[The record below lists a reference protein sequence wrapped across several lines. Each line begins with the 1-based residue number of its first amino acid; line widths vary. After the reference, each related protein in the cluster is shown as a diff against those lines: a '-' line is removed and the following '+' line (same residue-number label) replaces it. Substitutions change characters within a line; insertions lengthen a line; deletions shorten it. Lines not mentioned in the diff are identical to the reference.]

1 MRLYKKIL
9 AGAISILS
17 CAAIGY
23 GAVMALASPGDLNND
38 GTVKS
43 DDIKI
48 FQKFLLGI
56 NSTAPTNADMNS
68 DGKCQIVDLCL
79 MKNAALFP
87 DTSSKIEDYGTEMD
101 TSATAVADFRNGTSP
116 LFEASNGWTNGN
128 PFNCGWY
135 ENNAVIKDNAL
146 NLTIDKDSTGK
157 YNYSGAEYRTKDFY
171 SYGYYET
178 SMQAIK
184 NDGVVSSFF
193 TYTGESDKNPWD
205 EIDIEILGK
214 DTTKVQLNYYTNGQ
228 GNHEYMYDLG
238 FDASKGYHTYGFDWQ
253 RDSITWYVDGKPVY
267 KATNNIPTTPGKIM
281 MNTWPGIGVNE
292 WLKPFNGN
300 TPLTARYQWVT
311 YKKSAQSGNNNN
323 NDNPTSIQD
332 YGTKMDSSA
341 TAVADFRNGISPLFE
356 ASNGWTNGNP
366 FNCGWYASN
375 AIIKDKALNLTIDK
389 DITGKYQY
397 SGAEYRTKDFYSY
410 GYYETSMQAIKND
423 GVVSSFFTYT
433 GESDKNPWDE
443 IDIEILGKD
452 TTKVQLN
459 YYTNGQGNHEYM
471 YDLGFDA
478 SKGYHT
484 YGFDWQ
490 RDSITWYVDGKP
502 VYKATNNIPTTPGK
516 IMMNTW
522 PGIGVNEWLKPFN
535 GNTPL
540 TARYQWVTYKKK

>member
-1 MRLYKKIL
+1 
-9 AGAISILS
+9 
-17 CAAIGY
+17 
-23 GAVMALASPGDLNND
+23 
-38 GTVKS
+38 
-43 DDIKI
+43 
-48 FQKFLLGI
+48 
-56 NSTAPTNADMNS
+56 
-68 DGKCQIVDLCL
+68 
-79 MKNAALFP
+79 
-87 DTSSKIEDYGTEMD
+87 
-101 TSATAVADFRNGTSP
+101 
-116 LFEASNGWTNGN
+116 
-128 PFNCGWY
+128 
-135 ENNAVIKDNAL
+135 
-146 NLTIDKDSTGK
+146 
-157 YNYSGAEYRTKDFY
+157 
-171 SYGYYET
+171 
-178 SMQAIK
+178 
-184 NDGVVSSFF
+184 
-193 TYTGESDKNPWD
+193 
-205 EIDIEILGK
+205 
-214 DTTKVQLNYYTNGQ
+214 
-228 GNHEYMYDLG
+228 
-238 FDASKGYHTYGFDWQ
+238 
-253 RDSITWYVDGKPVY
+253 
-267 KATNNIPTTPGKIM
+267 
-281 MNTWPGIGVNE
+281 
-292 WLKPFNGN
+292 
-300 TPLTARYQWVT
+300 
-311 YKKSAQSGNNNN
+311 
-323 NDNPTSIQD
+323 
-332 YGTKMDSSA
+332 MDSSA

-443 IDIEILGKD
+443 IDIEVLGKD